1 MNIEIKVVTN
11 DKKKTDLKSNTI
23 FSVSFSTIGEEIWR
37 DNFGS
42 PVNPLEAI
50 SPDKIADSYKEL
62 YHNEWSAA
70 YKALQKTGMIVM
82 EEEIVKKL
90 STILHVSFRFIFF
103 VLCCHNKGC
112 GQVSPQ
118 NNSRSF
124 PLYNKPILAYIYK
137 RIYVYN
143 KRNNDLNE
151 SLLIKF

>member
-37 DNFGS
+37 DNFES
-42 PVNPLEAI
+42 PINPMEAI
-50 SPDKIADSYKEL
+50 SPDKIAESYKEL

-103 VLCCHNKGC
+103 VCFVL
-112 GQVSPQ
+112 P
-118 NNSRSF
+118 
-124 PLYNKPILAYIYK
+124 
-137 RIYVYN
+137 
-143 KRNNDLNE
+143 
-151 SLLIKF
+151 

>member
-11 DKKKTDLKSNTI
+11 DKKNPDLKSNTI

-37 DNFGS
+37 DNFES

-50 SPDKIADSYKEL
+50 SPDKIAEGYKEL

-124 PLYNKPILAYIYK
+124 SLYNKPILAYIYI
-137 RIYVYN
+137 RIYVNN

>member
-103 VLCCHNKGC
+103 VCFVL
-112 GQVSPQ
+112 P
-118 NNSRSF
+118 
-124 PLYNKPILAYIYK
+124 
-137 RIYVYN
+137 
-143 KRNNDLNE
+143 
-151 SLLIKF
+151 